1 MPDTIGVLLA
11 EGFEEVEALA
21 VVDVL
26 RRAEFKVVVAGV
38 PEGPIITGA
47 HGVSVSVD
55 ANLADLAA
63 DNLAL
68 LVLPGGMPGSVNLAQ
83 NNEVLQLVRDVHE
96 LDGLVA
102 AICAAPIA
110 LHAAGI
116 LDGRRV
122 TSYPS
127 FADQLTGT
135 AYTQNTVERG
145 HVMEPE

>member
-96 LDGLVA
+96 LDVCRIFQCERFHDTNLGL
-102 AICAAPIA
+102 ITDD
-110 LHAAGI
+110 LHLGVQF
-116 LDGRRV
+116 RV
-122 TSYPS
+122 CL
-127 FADQLTGT
+127 ADDVCLFFI
-135 AYTQNTVERG
+135 R
-145 HVMEPE
+145 